1 MSPVVYPQPQLAP
14 LQPLRDRAILI
25 TGSRA
30 GKVAED
36 LREEI
41 RDSGWDCEILDLSDR
56 GQVRKMVHDVLDC
69 FQSAGVPI
77 DNAGTIRACLIQKMT
92 DEEWL
97 AQ

>member
-1 MSPVVYPQPQLAP
+1 MSTAVYPQPQLGP
-14 LQPLRDRAILI
+14 LQPGRDRAILI

-41 RDSGWDCEILDLSDR
+41 RDSGWDCEILDVSDR
-56 GQVRKMVHDVLDC
+56 SQVRKMVHDVLDC
-69 FQSAGVPI
+69 FQSAGVPV
-77 DNAGTIRACLIQKMT
+77 DDTGTIRACLIQKMT